1 MAGFGGHAGGNV
13 ACLGDVCTE
22 DLERFADDYV
32 AERLQPDGPGLAVA
46 LVGPEGVMFEKS
58 YGMANIAESL
68 PISADTPFN
77 LASVTKQFTATAVMI
92 LYEEGEL
99 RPEDLVADYFPEAP
113 AAWRE
118 EGMTV
123 QHLLT
128 HQSGIPDFLNDTS
141 GGGWTNDEVLAWALV
156 VPPEF
161 SPGERYE
168 YSNTGYTLLAVLVER
183 ISEQSFPSFLQE
195 RIFAPLGM
203 VSSSVPDDWPTDIP
217 NEAESYIQG
226 VQYEFP
232 RRAMG
237 EGTNHS
243 SLRDLERWE
252 LSMREPTLV
261 LPETLALMITP
272 HANWPYDPD
281 CGYGYGWVICDRA
294 GEPLNVYHDGVS
306 SGYRTLITRAPGED
320 VTVIMLSNGTFD
332 WAASMAHGLWRFAL
346 GL

>member
-183 ISEQSFPSFLQE
+183 I
-195 RIFAPLGM
+195 FAPLGM
-203 VSSSVPDDWPTDIP
+203 VSSSVPDDWPSDIP
-217 NEAESYIQG
+217 NEAESYFQG
-226 VQYEFP
+226 ARYEFI

-272 HANWPYDPD
+272 HANWPYDPE

-332 WAASMAHGLWRFAL
+332 WAVPMAHGLWRFAL